1 MPGINLYL
9 PITSQPRELDAKLL
23 LALFANERGIN
34 PVLGYKSAFQCGS
47 VPRAQCAAHA
57 HA

>member
-23 LALFANERGIN
+23 FANERGIN
-34 PVLGYKSAFQCGS
+34 AVLGYKSAFQCGS